1 MSHRTFQFRLHD
13 QPRQADARPVV
24 ERLSDAGVWE
34 LQQSDLST
42 PPFRLSLI
50 SLLLCLR
57 HHLVSEARDRQ
68 IPLRDLRAT
77 LTVEVTHDW
86 DIERWSAA
94 FSLLLD
100 EAADGPERPRADAAA
115 LAAMRTRME
124 RSPVAR
130 NLSPTVQTHI
140 DLTWANGSGP
150 VAVLTP

>member
-13 QPRQADARPVV
+13 QPGQADATPVV
-24 ERLSDAGVWE
+24 ERLSDTGVWE
-34 LQQSDLST
+34 VQQSDLST

-57 HHLVSEARDRQ
+57 YHLVSEARDRQ
-68 IPLRDLRAT
+68 IPVRELTAT
-77 LTVEVTHDW
+77 LTVEVTQDW
-86 DIERWSAA
+86 DVERLSAA

-100 EAADGPERPRADAAA
+100 KAADGSVRQGADAVA

-130 NLSPTVQTHI
+130 NLSPTMQKRI
-140 DLTWANGSGP
+140 N
-150 VAVLTP
+150 VAWTN

>member
-13 QPRQADARPVV
+13 QPRQAEAKPVV
-24 ERLSDAGVWE
+24 ERLSDAGLWE
-34 LQQSDLST
+34 VQQSDLST

-57 HHLVSEARDRQ
+57 YQLVSEARDRQ
-68 IPLRDLRAT
+68 IPLRELRAT
-77 LTVEVTHDW
+77 LIVEVSQDW

-100 EAADGPERPRADAAA
+100 EAADGSAGQRSDAAA

-130 NLSPTVQTHI
+130 NLSPTVPNHI
-140 DLTWANGSGP
+140 DIAWA
-150 VAVLTP
+150 

>member
-13 QPRQADARPVV
+13 QPRQADAAPVV
-24 ERLSDAGVWE
+24 ERLSDTGVWE
-34 LQQSDLST
+34 VQQSDLST

-57 HHLVSEARDRQ
+57 YHLLSEARDRQ
-68 IPLRDLRAT
+68 IPLRALRAN
-77 LTVEVTHDW
+77 LTVEVTQDW
-86 DIERWSAA
+86 DIEQLSAE

-100 EAADGPERPRADAAA
+100 EAADELARQRANAAA

-130 NLSPTVQTHI
+130 NLSPTVQKRI
-140 DLTWANGSGP
+140 DLAWAD
-150 VAVLTP
+150 

>member
-13 QPRQADARPVV
+13 QPGQSEATPVV
-24 ERLSDAGVWE
+24 ERLSDAGIWE
-34 LQQSDLST
+34 VQQSDLST

-57 HHLVSEARDRQ
+57 YHLVSEARDRQ
-68 IPLRDLRAT
+68 IPLRELRAS
-77 LTVEVTHDW
+77 LSVEVTQEW
-86 DIERWSAA
+86 DIEHWSAA

-100 EAADGPERPRADAAA
+100 EAAEGSARQRADAAA

-130 NLSPTVQTHI
+130 NLSPTIQKRI
-140 DLTWANGSGP
+140 DVAWAD
-150 VAVLTP
+150 

>member
-13 QPRQADARPVV
+13 QPRQAEAKPVV
-24 ERLSDAGVWE
+24 ERLSDAGLWE
-34 LQQSDLST
+34 VQQSDLST

-57 HHLVSEARDRQ
+57 YQLVSEARDRQ
-68 IPLRDLRAT
+68 IPLRELRAT
-77 LTVEVTHDW
+77 LIVEVSQDW

-100 EAADGPERPRADAAA
+100 EAA

-130 NLSPTVQTHI
+130 NLSPTVPNHI
-140 DLTWANGSGP
+140 DIAWA
-150 VAVLTP
+150 

>member
-13 QPRQADARPVV
+13 QPGQADAAPVV
-24 ERLSDAGVWE
+24 ERLSDTGLWE
-34 LQQSDLST
+34 VQQSDLST

-57 HHLVSEARDRQ
+57 YHVVSEARDRQ
-68 IPLRDLRAT
+68 IPLRELRAT
-77 LTVEVTHDW
+77 LTVEVTQDW

-100 EAADGPERPRADAAA
+100 DAADGSARQRADAAA

-130 NLSPTVQTHI
+130 NLSPTMQKRI
-140 DLTWANGSGP
+140 DVAWAD
-150 VAVLTP
+150 